1 LAGRHTRT
9 SLDLPHS
16 TRPGIGLR
24 GFDEIN
30 TFSLNRLCLKLSLID
45 AGPAEDWI
53 RGIGIMSVLIA
64 LLAGLVSGA
73 ITSVIT
79 YFATAAKI
87 RLELAVEYDKE
98 LRKDRLCAYLKL
110 WPKLKAL
117 AKYSPPEPVSHE
129 LVKRTSEDMR
139 DWYFDIGGVYLSR
152 ESRGPYFKLKKEMQR
167 IIDDPA
173 RQTQVG
179 PIPSE
184 LVTTLHD
191 HATKLREAL
200 SDDVGTRQEPFLR
213 SRWFRRTHQNS
224 DARATSFEFD
234 DTASGAD

>member
-1 LAGRHTRT
+1 
-9 SLDLPHS
+9 
-16 TRPGIGLR
+16 
-24 GFDEIN
+24 
-30 TFSLNRLCLKLSLID
+30 
-45 AGPAEDWI
+45 
-53 RGIGIMSVLIA
+53 MSVLIA

-110 WPKLKAL
+110 WPRLKAL
-117 AKYSPPEPVSHE
+117 AKYSPPEPVSHQ

-152 ESRGPYFKLKKEMQR
+152 ESRGPYFKLKGMMQN

-173 RQTQVG
+173 MQKQVG
-179 PIPSE
+179 SLPRE
-184 LVTTLHD
+184 RVTALHD
-191 HATKLREAL
+191 QATKLREAL

-213 SRWFRRTHQNS
+213 SRRFRKVHQKPR
-224 DARATSFEFD
+224 ARAIPFEFD
-234 DTASGAD
+234 DATGGAD

>member
-1 LAGRHTRT
+1 M
-9 SLDLPHS
+9 
-16 TRPGIGLR
+16 
-24 GFDEIN
+24 N
-30 TFSLNRLCLKLSLID
+30 
-45 AGPAEDWI
+45 
-53 RGIGIMSVLIA
+53 VLIA

-110 WPKLKAL
+110 WPKLKPL
-117 AKYSPPEPVSHE
+117 ARYSPPEPVSHQ
-129 LVKRTSEDMR
+129 LVKRTSEDLR

-152 ESRGPYFKLKKEMQR
+152 ESRGPYFQLKKMMQS

-173 RQTQVG
+173 MEKQVG
-179 PIPSE
+179 PLPPE
-184 LVTTLHD
+184 LVRTLHD
-191 HATKLREAL
+191 QASKLREVL

-213 SRWFRRTHQNS
+213 SRRFRREHQNQGV
-224 DARATSFEFD
+224 RKTSFEFD
-234 DTASGAD
+234 DPVSGVG